1 MITEVFIDLEMV
13 FKCLSHIK
21 QAKCVGEFYCWLS
34 KRQQQEFAAKIIEGA
49 DDDVLIG
56 ELERRGY
63 EIKKTSDL

>member
-13 FKCLSHIK
+13 FKGLSHIK

-34 KRQQQEFAAKIIEGA
+34 KRQQQEFASNIIDEV
-49 DDDVLIG
+49 DDDTLIG

-63 EIKKTSDL
+63 NVKKDE

>member
-13 FKCLSHIK
+13 FKGLSHIK

-34 KRQQQEFAAKIIEGA
+34 KRQQQEFASNIIDKV
-49 DDDVLIG
+49 DDDTLIG

-63 EIKKTSDL
+63 NVKKDE